1 MRSPFLLLEIP
12 HRLLRKLAEW
22 GACVQNK
29 MDGGVGVCKEMMRFA
44 AAQWPFPFTVARPF

>member
-1 MRSPFLLLEIP
+1 M
-12 HRLLRKLAEW
+12 LRKLAEW